1 MNFALLATVVKV
13 QTQAL
18 LDPASLGQKIAAHL
32 PCLIG
37 QCQLN
42 VVCALP
48 QQTHTHTHI
57 HTYTQRECLIVATVR
72 AGSVSESHVA
82 KLEPKPH
89 KLIAPNQMTQKMSDK
104 SCSQLHA
111 HTHRGGGRGG
121 DSG

>member
-1 MNFALLATVVKV
+1 MNFVLLATVVKV

-42 VVCALP
+42 VVCVLP
-48 QQTHTHTHI
+48 QQTHT

-72 AGSVSESHVA
+72 AGSVSGSHVA
-82 KLEPKPH
+82 KLEPKPKPH

-104 SCSQLHA
+104 SCSRLHA
-111 HTHRGGGRGG
+111 HTHTEWERGR
-121 DSG
+121 